1 MYKVSI
7 IIACFNSE
15 VYISDAIE
23 SALSQCYDN
32 IELIVVDGFSKD
44 STMDIVESFGDR
56 ITYIS
61 EPDKGIA
68 DAWNKGLAIATGE
81 YIYFLNSDDF
91 VKSDFISNIMSR
103 VLTEQ
108 PDKHL
113 YYGNTDLLDSSGQL
127 LREYKGDHQSLS
139 RYKGFGFYFTSLVV
153 PRTVFSSVGGFNIN
167 IKIAIDTE
175 WLFRAEKHGVEFIN
189 HEQTNMMR
197 MVGVSVNQRVNAYRE
212 YFNIMQENGYNY
224 FMCEIFFIRLKLI
237 QFLRGIYEK
246 D

>member
-1 MYKVSI
+1 
-7 IIACFNSE
+7 
-15 VYISDAIE
+15 
-23 SALSQCYDN
+23 
-32 IELIVVDGFSKD
+32 
-44 STMDIVESFGDR
+44 
-56 ITYIS
+56 
-61 EPDKGIA
+61 
-68 DAWNKGLAIATGE
+68 
-81 YIYFLNSDDF
+81 
-91 VKSDFISNIMSR
+91 MSR

-108 PDKHL
+108 PDNHL
-113 YYGNTDLLDSSGQL
+113 YYGNTNLLDSSDQL
-127 LREYKGDHQSLS
+127 LSEYIGDHQSIS

-153 PRTVFSSVGGFNIN
+153 PRTVFSSVGEFNIN

-175 WLFRAEKHGVEFIN
+175 WLFRAEKRGVEFIK

-224 FMCEIFFIRLKLI
+224 FICEIFFIRLRLI